1 MPAVLDR
8 RRDGAASNAGSSEPE
23 EQPQPLPPRHWPL
36 FWPTV
41 VCRYWLRGRSDR
53 DLPSCWLRRLAA
65 VVSGKHLAWAVPLR
79 TMVILSLIEAIFE
92 IQSW

>member
-1 MPAVLDR
+1 MLC
-8 RRDGAASNAGSSEPE
+8 
-23 EQPQPLPPRHWPL
+23 
-36 FWPTV
+36 TV
-41 VCRYWLRGRSDR
+41 VCLVYPGVSHSNRGQKACLSRIRGRSDR